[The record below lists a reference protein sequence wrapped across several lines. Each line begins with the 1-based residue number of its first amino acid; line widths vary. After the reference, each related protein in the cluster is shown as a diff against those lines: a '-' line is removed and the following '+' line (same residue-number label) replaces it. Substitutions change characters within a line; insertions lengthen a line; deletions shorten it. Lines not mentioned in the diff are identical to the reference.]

1 MPSSGQAPPK
11 HFSPRCGNNLGANQF
26 GNVRDFSPQAV
37 FRLGFEDGRSTD
49 QPAYASHA
57 LRRLVSFGGT
67 LMLMPPRRKVLL
79 SSCLFAAL
87 TALGT
92 GLVGTAANSATEAPA
107 GFNTPSFNSAASI
120 NNGLVEPPGDTFAR
134 DQQVYEENETVAGG
148 LGPVYNAT
156 SCVNCH
162 QNPNSGAASQITE
175 LRVGHNDANGN
186 FVNPTI
192 LINDGKNTITG
203 RSIVDDRAIGPQA
216 QETIPAT
223 ENIRT
228 LRAALNTL
236 GDGFVEAIDDNT
248 LIAIAAEQPG
258 LSGGR
263 IHGEVVEAP
272 IFEAPG
278 QTRVGRFGWKDQHS
292 SLLSFIADA
301 YLNEMGITNRLR
313 PTEVTQ
319 VLNTTTGIEDQPDEL
334 GLADIDHFAQFVRGT
349 MAPPRDTAL
358 AATPAAIKG
367 QALFSRIG
375 CSVCH
380 VPSITTAPQG
390 TVIDGGMF
398 TVPEA
403 LGDKIIHPF
412 SDFLLHD
419 IGTGDGIVQVGP
431 QDTANK
437 LRTAPLW
444 GLRTKARF
452 MHDLGSLSLDNA
464 ISRHDGEAREPARR
478 FRELSPEEREALI
491 TFLKTL

>member
-1 MPSSGQAPPK
+1 MLKPT
-11 HFSPRCGNNLGANQF
+11 R
-26 GNVRDFSPQAV
+26 R
-37 FRLGFEDGRSTD
+37 R
-49 QPAYASHA
+49 A
-57 LRRLVSFGGT
+57 LL
-67 LMLMPPRRKVLL
+67 
-79 SSCLFAAL
+79 SCLFVALAAFDAAL
-87 TALGT
+87 I
-92 GLVGTAANSATEAPA
+92 GTAANSATEAPA
-107 GFNTPSFNSAASI
+107 GFNTPSFNGAASI

-134 DQQVYEENETVAGG
+134 DQEVYEENESVAKG

-192 LINDGKNTITG
+192 FINDGKNTITG

-216 QETIPAT
+216 QETIPAA

-236 GDGFVEAIDDNT
+236 GDGFVEAIDDST

-263 IHGEVVEAP
+263 VHGEVVEAP

-319 VLNTTTGIEDQPDEL
+319 VLNTTTGINDQPDEL

-349 MAPPRDTAL
+349 MVPPRDTTLAVTPTAL
-358 AATPAAIKG
+358 AG
-367 QALFSRIG
+367 QRLFGKVG
-375 CSVCH
+375 CNVCH
-380 VPSITTAPQG
+380 MEAITTAPVG

-444 GLRTKARF
+444 GLRMKARF
-452 MHDLGSLSLDNA
+452 MHDLGSLSLENA
-464 ISRHDGEAREPARR
+464 IARHDGEAHDAAQG
-478 FRELSPEEREALI
+478 FRELSPAERKALI

>member
-1 MPSSGQAPPK
+1 
-11 HFSPRCGNNLGANQF
+11 
-26 GNVRDFSPQAV
+26 
-37 FRLGFEDGRSTD
+37 
-49 QPAYASHA
+49 
-57 LRRLVSFGGT
+57 
-67 LMLMPPRRKVLL
+67 MLMPSRRKVLL
-79 SSCLFAAL
+79 CTSLFAAL
-87 TALGT
+87 AACT
-92 GLVGTAANSATEAPA
+92 GLVGIGANSATEAPA

-134 DQQVYEENETVAGG
+134 DQQVYEQNETVAQG

-192 LINDGKNTITG
+192 LINDGNDTITG

-248 LIAIAAEQPG
+248 LIAIAAEQPA

-263 IHGEVVEAP
+263 VHGEVVEAP

-319 VLNTTTGIEDQPDEL
+319 VLNTTTGINDQPDEL

-349 MAPPRDTAL
+349 MVPPRDATL
-358 AATPAAIKG
+358 AATPAALAG
-367 QALFSRIG
+367 QRLFRAVG
-375 CSVCH
+375 CNVCH
-380 VPSITTAPQG
+380 MQAITTAPVG
-390 TVIDGGMF
+390 TVINGGMF

-403 LGDKIIHPF
+403 LGDKVIHPF

-444 GLRTKARF
+444 GLRMKARF
-452 MHDLGSLSLDNA
+452 MHDLGSLSLYNA
-464 ISRHDGEAREPARR
+464 IERHDGEAHDAAQG
-478 FRELSPEEREALI
+478 FKGLSPAQKEELI